1 MSAVDV
7 LKISIHAPHAR
18 SDLQDPEFRA
28 QFTISIHA
36 PHARSDSAEEKHH
49 EHGQISIHAPHARSD
64 ATAARAQTDK
74 RYFNPRSSCEERLL
88 TASRISATVG
98 FQSTLLMRG
107 ATRYLC
113 WYIVRDNISIHAPHA
128 RSDDDAID
136 DGYRPCKFQS
146 TLLMRGATLD
156 NLALAVRDRISIH
169 APHARSDMMIIFKYQ
184 RVRDFNPRSSCEE
197 RRDGSLKLD
206 FKQKFQSTLL
216 MRGATAAVAAYDHF
230 NGISIHAPH
239 ARSDWRLSTQYLHGL
254 KFQSTLLMRGAT
266 VRQLTR
272 FRSTQ
277 FQSTLLMRGATFD
290 VLDERDLP
298 QFQSTLLMRGATLAR
313 YHTRFR

>member
-216 MRGATAAVAAYDHF
+216 MRGATIDWLFLYKGEIFQSTLLMRGATTLATKLHRVYSHF
-230 NGISIHAPH
+230 NPRSSCEERHHNSRFVITVWRFQSTLLMRGATGTVCLYDKARDISIHAPH
-239 ARSDWRLSTQYLHGL
+239 ARSDPRCC
-254 KFQSTLLMRGAT
+254 R
-266 VRQLTR
+266 
-272 FRSTQ
+272 
-277 FQSTLLMRGATFD
+277 
-290 VLDERDLP
+290 
-298 QFQSTLLMRGATLAR
+298 
-313 YHTRFR
+313 